1 MSENKITVLGRT
13 FNSEE
18 ERREYFRNE
27 LRKKLPELKKMEG
40 FPIGEDDDIIA
51 LSDPPYY
58 TACPNPWLND
68 FITEWEKE
76 KKKLEKQG
84 KRKPDFEVDLPYA
97 SDVSEGKNNPIYN
110 AHTYHTKVP
119 HPAIMRYLLHYTQ
132 PGDIVFDGFAGT
144 GMTGVAANACEAPD
158 PELKL
163 LIENK
168 HKSNNNSIK
177 WGKRETICC
186 DLSPIAAFISYGFN
200 KKKNLIEYFNQIT
213 SIINEIEDKY
223 AWMYLTHDPVT
234 KKQCEINYT
243 VWSDVYMCGNCS
255 HEDSFWNFAIDKEH
269 YRVKSEFNCPSC
281 GSIQTKKTLQRSWIT
296 LLDPSTNNTYKEVKQ
311 VPVQISYKLNNTNKL
326 KEPDNEDFE
335 LIDKVNHLKIKNWYP
350 KDELIIGDKTSD
362 PINKGVKSVFQF
374 YTKRNLIVLSAL
386 KKELLDS
393 GKPYFNFLFS
403 ALDHGMGKRVKH
415 GNWSF
420 PMSILSGTL
429 YLPSLTRENKPFKF
443 YKSKLKK
450 QVHALKAVNLDNII
464 STCSATDLNIK
475 NDSIDYIFVDPPF
488 GKNIMYSELN
498 YLNECWI
505 KVKTNNEKEAIEN
518 KTQKKNALNYQ
529 HLMHTSFSE
538 FYRVLKEGRWMTV
551 EFSNTSAAIWNTI
564 QNSLQQ
570 SGFVIASVASLDKEI
585 GSFNS
590 VNSLTAVKQDLVISC
605 YKPSSEFDQKFRQ
618 HQSSEVAVWDFMEEH
633 LHHLPVHLVK
643 AHATKAIIERSPKIL
658 YDRLV
663 AFYVQKGLPVPLD
676 AGEFQKGLLQR
687 FVERDGMFFTQ
698 EQTVQ
703 YDKKKAENP
712 EFVQLSLLVSSE
724 QDGVLWLKSLLKGKP
739 LTYQDIQPQWMQALA
754 GVRKGDVLPEL
765 IQILEENFLKDERG
779 RWYVPDPENEVDLVK
794 LRNKRLLKQFDT
806 YKEQAF
812 KPKGKIKE
820 ARVEALRA
828 GFKKYYQEKDFQT
841 IVRVGDRIPNNL
853 LMEDEVLL
861 QFYDIAVSRV

>member
-84 KRKPDFEVDLPYA
+84 KRKPDFEVDEPYA
-97 SDVSEGKNNPIYN
+97 SDVSEGKNNPIYM
-110 AHTYHTKVP
+110 AHSYHTKVP
-119 HPAIMRYLLHYTQ
+119 HPAIMRYILHYTQ

-144 GMTGVAANACEAPD
+144 GMTGVASSALGYKNNPNKFRLEK
-158 PELKL
+158 ELPYSQWGTR
-163 LIENK
+163 
-168 HKSNNNSIK
+168 KSIM
-177 WGKRETICC
+177 G
-186 DLSPIAAFISYGFN
+186 DLSPAASFIAGNFN
-200 KKKNLIEYFNQIT
+200 KEID
-213 SIINEIEDKY
+213 IINFIDSAEDKLNRLDEKLSWLFSIEHEHGKY
-223 AWMYLTHDPVT
+223 G
-234 KKQCEINYT
+234 KINYF
-243 VWSDVYMCGNCS
+243 VWSDV
-255 HEDSFWNFAIDKEH
+255 FACPACNTEYKLFDVAVDLNASKIHSK
-269 YRVKSEFNCPSC
+269 FNCPSC
-281 GSIQTKKTLQRSWIT
+281 SAVITKKESERVWETKFDSLLGKSVRLAKTLPV
-296 LLDPSTNNTYKEVKQ
+296 LVNYTYKGRRYERSLIESDIALINKIESF
-311 VPVQISYKLNNTNKL
+311 PLNDCTPILKLSEGYNTNQ
-326 KEPDNEDFE
+326 PIRSNG
-335 LIDKVNHLKIKNWYP
+335 VNFIH
-350 KDELIIGDKTSD
+350 
-362 PINKGVKSVFQF
+362 QF
-374 YTKRNLIVLSAL
+374 YSKRNLIYLS
-386 KKELLDS
+386 EL
-393 GKPYFNFLFS
+393 
-403 ALDHGMGKRVKH
+403 
-415 GNWSF
+415 W
-420 PMSILSGTL
+420 SILTSNTEKMWLTASMIRTTRMYKFTVDRKMGTVSGTL
-429 YLPSLTRENKPFKF
+429 YFPSLWTENAAPKLLKR
-443 YKSKLKK
+443 KLKDLAK
-450 QVHALKAVNLDNII
+450 GLKYVKGYNIVQ
-464 STCSATDLNIK
+464 TVSASNSGLQDK
-475 NDSIDYIFVDPPF
+475 SIDYIFTDPPF
-488 GKNIMYSELN
+488 GANIMYSELN
-498 YLNECWI
+498 LIWESWL
-505 KVKTNNEKEAIEN
+505 KVITNNTEEAIEN
-518 KTQKKNALNYQ
+518 KFQNKSTLEYQK
-529 HLMHTSFSE
+529 LMSICFKE
-538 FYRVLKEGRWMTV
+538 YFRILKPGKWMTV
-551 EFSNTSAAIWNTI
+551 EFSNTSAAVWNGIQTSI
-564 QNSLQQ
+564 QNA
-570 SGFVIASVASLDKEI
+570 GFVIANLAAIDKKQ
-585 GSFNS
+585 GSFKA
-590 VNSLTAVKQDLVISC
+590 VTTVTAVKQDLVISC
-605 YKPSSEFDQKFRQ
+605 YKPSSEFDNKFKQ
-618 HQSSEVAVWDFMEEH
+618 QQNKDVVVWYFVEEH
-633 LHHLPVHLVK
+633 LNHLPVHLIK
-643 AHATKAIIERSPKIL
+643 DNATTAIIERSPKIL

-676 AGEFQKGLLQR
+676 AGEFQKGLRHR

-698 EQTVQ
+698 EQAVQ

-794 LRNKRLLKQFDT
+794 LRNKRLLKQFDS

-853 LMEDEVLL
+853 LIEDEVLL